1 MSHSSV
7 SSRFKRA
14 SPIVGVVVVVVG
26 GGVSVSRRRRLSGRR
41 GGDDDVDLN
50 EESEFK
56 LHHVVELGLRWKRLI
71 VSADATDS
79 SSTSTSDR
87 TFC

>member
-1 MSHSSV
+1 MSDSSV

-14 SPIVGVVVVVVG
+14 SPIVGVVVVVG

>member
-14 SPIVGVVVVVVG
+14 SPIVGVVGVVVG

>member
-14 SPIVGVVVVVVG
+14 SPIVGVVVVVG

-56 LHHVVELGLRWKRLI
+56 QHHVVELGLRWKRLI